1 MNAGRTNAL
10 CGSHAA
16 PELEDL
22 YRYIIHDSK
31 LEEIASTNYGNIIVN

>member
-1 MNAGRTNAL
+1 MQFAGHMRPVGHVLET
-10 CGSHAA
+10 

-31 LEEIASTNYGNIIVN
+31 LEEIASTNKGTLL